1 MPGYI
6 KYYRFPFVKGD
17 REGFVHPYNPKLKK
31 VSQELRSN
39 MTEPERLLWSKL
51 RMKQLKG
58 LMFSRQKPIG
68 EYIADFYCHKA
79 NLVIELDGGGHFSKD
94 SIEYDRIRDEFM
106 ESLGISV
113 LRFSNSEVMTKIDRV
128 VDVITSTLP

>member
-1 MPGYI
+1 M
-6 KYYRFPFVKGD
+6 
-17 REGFVHPYNPKLKK
+17 HPYNPKLKK